1 MQTGALFD
9 GGDTASARAEP
20 SPGIGD
26 DRGTMQFLRF
36 SLGEERCAVHIE
48 AVREILD
55 VVRMTPLPLM
65 PAFVRGV
72 MNLRGAVVPVID
84 MAARLGMG
92 MAGTGRRS
100 CVVVLEVCDVERGSE
115 RLGVLVDAVHEVFD
129 AETAEQEPVPRL
141 GTRINP
147 RFIRSMVR
155 VRGEAVAELDVAA
168 ALDQQALAE
177 LIASHTQ
184 SH

>member
-1 MQTGALFD
+1 MQVEAESDVGTRAAGPAARVEAA
-9 GGDTASARAEP
+9 GGDDALKL
-20 SPGIGD
+20 
-26 DRGTMQFLRF
+26 LRF
-36 SLGEERCAVHIE
+36 SLGDERCAVQID

-92 MAGTGRRS
+92 SASNGRRS
-100 CVVVLEVCDVERGSE
+100 CVVVLEVAESAEHGSE
-115 RLGVLVDAVHEVFD
+115 RLGMLVDAVHEVFD
-129 AETAEQEPVPRL
+129 AGPGELEPVPRL

-147 RFIRSMVR
+147 KFIRSMVR
-155 VRGEAVAELDVAA
+155 VHGEAVAELDVAA
-168 ALDQQALAE
+168 ALDQQALSD
-177 LIASHTQ
+177 LIVGRA
-184 SH
+184 